1 MKKSWLMVTTNH
13 SGILLLFI
21 RYKYTTVIYV
31 LYCFLCPLSLSS
43 FVICFISSVSEQDIA
58 DCYENLRNVVPKSE
72 ETTDAVSWLSDGIRV
87 FFKNYY
93 VKTYLSNSV
102 HAPWG
107 TSKHEALGRCPVTG
121 WLWQWQKT

>member
-1 MKKSWLMVTTNH
+1 MKKSWLMVTMNH
-13 SGILLLFI
+13 SGMLLLFI
-21 RYKYTTVIYV
+21 RYKFYIVFFVPWVYPQT
-31 LYCFLCPLSLSS
+31 S

-58 DCYENLRNVVPKSE
+58 DYYENLRNVVPKSE